1 MSPLVF
7 SVRPAASPGTLAKL
21 DFRLHAFVDR
31 SISCLV
37 GKGNVR
43 AYSVSA
49 EERRS
54 VGASQLPCCTTPDDP
69 LCPCSAL
76 TCTTFELNDKRVYL
90 G

>member
-7 SVRPAASPGTLAKL
+7 SVWLAASPGSLDPL
-21 DFRLHAFVDR
+21 DFRLRAFVDR

-54 VGASQLPCCTTPDDP
+54 VGASQLLRCTTPIRCDLVLHSPVPP
-69 LCPCSAL
+69 L
-76 TCTTFELNDKRVYL
+76 N
-90 G
+90 